1 MAESVL
7 KVGLFT
13 PYDLAS
19 HGGVNDHVVNLHQ
32 SFQSMGLESHLVGP
46 YSGDNNSKD
55 ESVTFVGRTVPIPT
69 KGSIARV
76 SLSLWQNPR
85 VKQIIKQ
92 RKFDVIHVHEPFS
105 SVVTMSALGTQVPES
120 VVKIATFH
128 TFQGSNLYRLVSSKL
143 LNKYASELDGRIA
156 VSEPARDFIST
167 YIPGNY
173 EIIPNA
179 VNVQDFKNAEPMM
192 NLKDKVNLLYVGR
205 LERRKGLIHLLR
217 AYRKLTLHQDNLRLI
232 VVGGGSLGKNE
243 RRFLE
248 NNSSMDVLFTGEISD
263 YEKFNYFKSADIF
276 CSPSV
281 GQESFGIVLLEAM
294 ASGVAVVASNIA
306 GYASVIRDNENGLL
320 FDVENSDSL
329 YEALTE
335 LLSNKELKDRLT
347 KSASLFVK
355 DFDWSEISQK
365 ILSFYC
371 DMASNKNLPMKHAF
385 RSISIPLS

>member
-1 MAESVL
+1 MAENTL
-7 KVGLFT
+7 KIGLFT
-13 PYDLAS
+13 PYDLAL
-19 HGGVNDHVVNLHQ
+19 HGGVNNHVVNLHK
-32 SFQSMGLESHLVGP
+32 SFQSTGLDSHLVGP
-46 YSGDNNSKD
+46 HSGNGNSKD
-55 ESVTFVGRTVPIPT
+55 ESVTFVGSAVPVPT

-85 VKQIIKQ
+85 VKRIIKQ
-92 RKFDVIHVHEPFS
+92 KEFDVIHVHEPFS
-105 SVVTMSALGTQVPES
+105 SVITLSALGSQVPES

-143 LNKYASELDGRIA
+143 LNRYASELDGRIA
-156 VSEPARDFIST
+156 VSEPARDFINT
-167 YIPGNY
+167 YIPGTY
-173 EIIPNA
+173 SIIPNA
-179 VNVQDFKNAEPMM
+179 VNVRDFQNAEPMV

-205 LERRKGLIHLLR
+205 LERRKGLIYLLR

-294 ASGVAVVASNIA
+294 ASGVVVVASNIP
-306 GYASVIRDNENGLL
+306 GYASVIRDNKNGLL
-320 FDVENSDSL
+320 FEVENSDSL
-329 YEALTE
+329 YEVLTE
-335 LLSNKELKDRLT
+335 LLTNKELKDRLT
-347 KSASLFVK
+347 KSASLLVN

-365 ILSFYC
+365 IVHFYC
-371 DMASNKNLPMKHAF
+371 DMASTKGLPMKHAF
-385 RSISIPLS
+385 RSNSIPLS